1 MICDMHNAT
10 PKNLVSIESAAAT
23 IDCSTRAVWLW
34 LARGDIKRW
43 KAGNR
48 TLVDLDEL
56 VELRAPR
63 PAD

>member
-1 MICDMHNAT
+1 MHTT

-23 IDCSTRAVWLW
+23 VDCSARAVWLW

-43 KAGNR
+43 KAGGR
-48 TLVDLDEL
+48 TLIDIDEL

-63 PAD
+63 IAE